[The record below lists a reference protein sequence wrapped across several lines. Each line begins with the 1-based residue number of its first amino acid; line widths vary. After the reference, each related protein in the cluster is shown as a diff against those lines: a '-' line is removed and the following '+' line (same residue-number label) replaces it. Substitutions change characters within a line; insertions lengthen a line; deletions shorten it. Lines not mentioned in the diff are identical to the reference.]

1 MIEKKNILK
10 RIKSFDE
17 DLERIQTYIKE
28 NFNISSEYKSE
39 TNQLY
44 MWTSNIHESMQLVA
58 AKMYVIENMGD
69 DLIEVIF
76 GRE

>member
-17 DLERIQTYIKE
+17 DLERVQTYIKE

>member
-76 GRE
+76 GKE